1 MSLNIELD
9 RELAEYRQK
18 FFSLYPS
25 KILPIL
31 AKFEKERKQKL
42 HQFILC
48 VTISILSFSIELFF
62 GIKGYLPIPIFYILL
77 TISVLLGCSQISVNY
92 DFAKKIKHV
101 CMRKIVSTFKDL
113 SWYDKRCL
121 ISDNELKNSCLF
133 PTFAIRESYD
143 AFRGRYK
150 NVTYEI
156 EETYFCNPK
165 NLIFQGV
172 LVKFPSNKKV
182 KTTLTVFTKGYFDDI
197 NNNTND
203 DLILAVVF
211 AVMIFA
217 LLFLAIYRNIDDVFL
232 TSIIIFALIIF
243 LVFKIFIP
251 EPKKSL
257 NEIKLE
263 SPEFSKKY
271 KVYSADQIE
280 GRYLITP
287 AFMVRLENLKTAFG
301 AKNVKCSF
309 NNNSLIFA
317 LSTPKNL
324 FEIGDIFH
332 SLENPKQMTVF
343 FNELASI
350 LVLIDH
356 FKLDERTGL

>member
-1 MSLNIELD
+1 MSQNIELD
-9 RELAEYRQK
+9 RELAEYRK
-18 FFSLYPS
+18 NFFSIYHS

-31 AKFEKERKQKL
+31 VKFEKERKQKL

-48 VTISILSFSIELFF
+48 ITISILSFAVELFF

-77 TISVLLGCSQISVNY
+77 TISVLLGCSQIFVN
-92 DFAKKIKHV
+92 DNFAEKIKLV
-101 CMRKIVSTFKDL
+101 CMQKIVSAFETL
-113 SWYDKRCL
+113 SWYDKHCL
-121 ISDNELKNSCLF
+121 ISDSELKNSCLF
-133 PTFAIRESYD
+133 PTFDVRESYD

-156 EETYFCNPK
+156 EETIINNAK
-165 NLIFQGV
+165 SLIFQGV
-172 LVKFPSNKKV
+172 LVKFPINKKV
-182 KTTLTVFTKGYFDDI
+182 KNTLTVCTKGYFDNI
-197 NNNTND
+197 NNTND
-203 DLILAVVF
+203 DLFVAVGLAVMMF
-211 AVMIFA
+211 AT
-217 LLFLAIYRNIDDVFL
+217 LFLVIYRNVDLVFL
-232 TSIIIFALIIF
+232 TSVIIFALVVF
-243 LVFKIFIP
+243 FVFKKFMP

-271 KVYSADQIE
+271 RVYSADQVE

-287 AFMVRLENLKTAFG
+287 VFMERFENLKTAFG

-332 SLENPKQMTVF
+332 SLEDPKQMTVF

-350 LVLIDH
+350 LALIDH